1 MREIKSKQVVG
12 VKAMSYVDAHA
23 YDDVGVD
30 AFLFAYR
37 VEEPQANY
45 DLGRPKIENPILF

>member
-23 YDDVGVD
+23 YDDAGVD
-30 AFLFAYR
+30 AFPFAYR
-37 VEEPQANY
+37 VEEPQANC
-45 DLGRPKIENPILF
+45 DLGRPKIENPILS